1 MAAGGKDVLMKRG
14 LVALALL
21 LALIPLACGG
31 GEALSPEAAV
41 AEAATKSQEAGS
53 SRVSVELRMIGLADE
68 PITITGEGIQD
79 SEQQLARFTFDL
91 SEIAGLTGGGVDLS
105 KIDLV
110 MEGFTLYMRLPFLEG
125 AGLKPWVE
133 IDLEA
138 LAQEEGF
145 DLPSLKQL
153 SQTDPTQVLEYLRAA
168 SGDIEEVGEEEV
180 RGVATTRYRMTVDL
194 AKVAEQ
200 APEEARAS
208 IESLVAGTGL
218 ETVPVEVWIDA
229 DGLVRRLDLDYR
241 GMELAPGE
249 RGDMDLR
256 MELYDYGVGAEVEL
270 PPSDEVMPF
279 EELLELGGES

>member
-1 MAAGGKDVLMKRG
+1 MKRG

-168 SGDIEEVGEEEV
+168 SDDTEEVGEEEV
-180 RGVATTRYRMTVDL
+180 RGVATTRYRMTIDL
-194 AKVAEQ
+194 AKVAQQ
-200 APEEARAS
+200 APEEARAA
-208 IESLVAGTGL
+208 IEALLAGTGL
-218 ETVPVEVWIDA
+218 ETVPAEVWIDA
-229 DGLVRRLDLDYR
+229 DGLVRRMDLDYR
-241 GMELAPGE
+241 GMELAPGQKGE
-249 RGDMDLR
+249 MELR
-256 MELYDYGVGAEVEL
+256 MELYDYGVGVEVEL

>member
-1 MAAGGKDVLMKRG
+1 MKRG
-14 LVALALL
+14 LVALTLL
-21 LALIPLACGG
+21 LALLPLACGG

-168 SGDIEEVGEEEV
+168 SDDTEEVGEEEV

-200 APEEARAS
+200 APEDARAA

-279 EELLELGGES
+279 EELLELGGDS

>member
-1 MAAGGKDVLMKRG
+1 MKRG
-14 LVALALL
+14 LVALTLV
-21 LALIPLACGG
+21 LALTPLACGG

-53 SRVSVELRMIGLADE
+53 SRVSLELTMTGLADE

-110 MEGFTLYMRLPFLEG
+110 MEGFTLYMRLPFLES

-138 LAQEEGF
+138 LGQKEGF
-145 DLPSLKQL
+145 DLPSLEQL

-168 SGDIEEVGEEEV
+168 SDDTEEVGEEEV

-200 APEEARAS
+200 APEEARAT
-208 IESLVAGTGL
+208 IESLIAGTGL

-229 DGLVRRLDLDYR
+229 DGLVRRMDLDYR
-241 GMELAPGE
+241 GMEVAPGE
-249 RGDMDLR
+249 KGDMDLR

-279 EELLELGGES
+279 EELLELGGEG